1 MPSYSLE
8 FKEQIVRKMMPPHNQ
23 RVSTLS
29 AELGISQGTLY
40 RWKKEYRAKGF
51 VVPSRKSIPDHW
63 DAKTKLAAVIETAAL
78 NAEERSAYC
87 RSNGL
92 YVEQLDAWR
101 ELFESMDAPADP
113 GAKAE
118 LARERKKIKVLEK
131 ELLRKDRAL
140 AETAALLALSKKAQA
155 IWGIKEED

>member
-40 RWKKEYRAKGF
+40 RWKNEFRAKGF
-51 VVPSRKSIPDHW
+51 VVPSRKSIPDRW
-63 DAKTKLAAVIETAAL
+63 DAKAKLAAVIETAAL

-101 ELFESMDAPADP
+101 ELFESMDAPTDP

-118 LARERKKIKVLEK
+118 LARERKKNKALEK

>member
-40 RWKKEYRAKGF
+40 RWKSEYRAKGF
-51 VVPSRKSIPDHW
+51 VVPSRKSIPDRW
-63 DAKTKLAAVIETAAL
+63 DAKAKLAAVIETAAL

-101 ELFESMDAPADP
+101 ELFESMDAPTDP
-113 GAKAE
+113 DAKAE
-118 LARERKKIKVLEK
+118 LARERKKNKALEK

>member
-51 VVPSRKSIPDHW
+51 VVPSRKSIPDRW